1 MRDDQEDLIYVNEA
15 AKFNSVVDDIRE
27 RQQQGQP
34 VLVGTVSIE
43 TSERLSQQMTKAGIA
58 HKVLNARKHES
69 EAAIIAQAGRSGAV
83 TIATNMAGRGVD
95 ILLGGSPDGRARESL
110 RHKSIEITAA
120 TGQQW
125 QEALREAEQV
135 CAQDRERVLASG
147 GLYVVGTERHEA
159 RRIDNQLRGR
169 AGRQGDPGRSR
180 FYLSLEDELMRRF
193 QGDRVKG
200 FMQRFNMPED
210 EPIEHGIISKSI
222 AQAQVRVE
230 GHNFDVRKRVLEY
243 DDVVNKQ
250 RERIYAQRAEFLQA
264 DSLRERYLEILEEAV
279 LALLDEFVD
288 DDDEPGSLDVEALH
302 RQLFTVFPVPEHI
315 TADSLR
321 ALSREALEETL
332 VAACAEACDI

>member
-1 MRDDQEDLIYVNEA
+1 MA
-15 AKFNSVVDDIRE
+15 A
-27 RQQQGQP
+27 P
-34 VLVGTVSIE
+34 
-43 TSERLSQQMTKAGIA
+43 
-58 HKVLNARKHES
+58 
-69 EAAIIAQAGRSGAV
+69 AGR
-83 TIATNMAGRGVD
+83 AT
-95 ILLGGSPDGRARESL
+95 
-110 RHKSIEITAA
+110 
-120 TGQQW
+120 
-125 QEALREAEQV
+125 
-135 CAQDRERVLASG
+135 
-147 GLYVVGTERHEA
+147 
-159 RRIDNQLRGR
+159 
-169 AGRQGDPGRSR
+169 PGRSR

-243 DDVVNKQ
+243 DDVVNIQ
-250 RERIYAQRAEFLQA
+250 RERIYTQRAEVLRA

-288 DDDEPGSLDVEALH
+288 EDDEPGSLDAEALH

-315 TADSLR
+315 TPDSLR

-332 VAACAEACDI
+332 VAACAEACDIKARELGEELMLRAERLVMLNTMDQFWRRHLTDLDVLREGIGLMAIAQRDPLVEYQREAFAMWL